1 MTESTSDQRSDIV
14 FKKPADPGA
23 RRTRL
28 REFQSQLL
36 ERMQAARSGSDTGI
50 SRLGVMIGETRW
62 LLDLQQAGEI
72 VSVGTITPVPL
83 TQDWYLGLSNIRG
96 NLTSVIDLARFQGF
110 DPSVIDKE
118 SRIVA
123 FASGLSFNSAL
134 LVSRVMGL
142 RNVSE
147 MQLRADGAVAAAP
160 WSAQQ
165 YVDAESQVWTQ
176 LDLSLIVQDPRFLHV
191 GL

>member
-1 MTESTSDQRSDIV
+1 MTATTPDSRSEIAPT
-14 FKKPADPGA
+14 KADAGA

-28 REFQSQLL
+28 REFQSRLL
-36 ERMQAARSGSDTGI
+36 DRMQAARSGADTGL
-50 SRLGVMIGETRW
+50 SQLGVLIGQSRW

-72 VSVGTITPVPL
+72 VAVGTITKVPL

-96 NLTSVIDLARFQGF
+96 NLTSVIDLARFQGY
-110 DPSVIDKE
+110 DPSVIDKD

-123 FASGLSFNSAL
+123 FGSALSFNSAL

-142 RNVSE
+142 RNLNE
-147 MQLRADGAVAAAP
+147 MQLQTDSAPDAAP
-160 WSAQQ
+160 WSARR
-165 YVDAESQVWTQ
+165 YIDRETQVWAQ

-191 GL
+191 GI

>member
-1 MTESTSDQRSDIV
+1 MATTTPGSRSGIVST
-14 FKKPADPGA
+14 KADAGA
-23 RRTRL
+23 RRTHL
-28 REFQSQLL
+28 REFQSRLL
-36 ERMQAARSGSDTGI
+36 DRMQAARSGADTGLNQ
-50 SRLGVMIGETRW
+50 LGVLIGPSCW

-72 VSVGTITPVPL
+72 VAVGAITKVPL

-110 DPSVIDKE
+110 DRSVIDKD

-123 FASGLSFNSAL
+123 FGSALSFNSAL

-142 RNVSE
+142 RNLNE
-147 MQLRADGAVAAAP
+147 MQLQTDPAPDAAP
-160 WSAQQ
+160 WSARR
-165 YVDAESQVWTQ
+165 YIDRESQVWAQ

-191 GL
+191 GI

>member
-1 MTESTSDQRSDIV
+1 MAETTSEPRADLHFR
-14 FKKPADPGA
+14 KPDAGA

-36 ERMQAARSGSDTGI
+36 ERMQAARAGTDTSVSKLGI
-50 SRLGVMIGETRW
+50 MIGPTRW
-62 LLDLQQAGEI
+62 LLDLHEAGEI
-72 VSVGTITPVPL
+72 VSVGTITAVPL

-96 NLTSVIDLARFQGF
+96 NLTSVIDLARFQGLGLS
-110 DPSVIDKE
+110 PIDKE

-123 FASGLSFNSAL
+123 FAAGLSFNSAL

-147 MQLRADGAVAAAP
+147 MDVQAEPASGAAP
-160 WSAQQ
+160 WAAQRYIDRETQ
-165 YVDAESQVWTQ
+165 TWTR